1 MAAEKIRP
9 RAQRAA
15 PTHPGEVMKEIL
27 EEALKLSVAAAAERM
42 GISRQSLYEVLR
54 GENRVSAEMALRFGR
69 LAGAEPALYLHMQ
82 DELDLWEAEQR
93 LAAEL
98 KRITPAAR

>member
-1 MAAEKIRP
+1 MSADKIKP
-9 RAQRAA
+9 RARRVA
-15 PTHPGEVMKEIL
+15 PTHPGVVMREIL

-54 GENRVSAEMALRFGR
+54 GENRVTAEMALRFGR
-69 LAGAEPALYLHMQ
+69 LAGAEPALYLNMQ
-82 DELDLWEAEQR
+82 GELDLWEAEQN

-98 KRITPAAR
+98 KRITPAAQ